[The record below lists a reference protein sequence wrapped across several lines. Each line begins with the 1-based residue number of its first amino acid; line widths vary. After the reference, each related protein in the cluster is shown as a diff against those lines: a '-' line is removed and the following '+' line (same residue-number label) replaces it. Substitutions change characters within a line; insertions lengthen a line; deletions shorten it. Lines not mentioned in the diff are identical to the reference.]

1 MKLAYLDHNIADAI
15 LKGRG
20 EPVRAIINKLELVP
34 VYSDENIKE
43 IQNTPERE
51 AEFLELFSSLK
62 AMRIFEEIVDFK
74 FTGSILVSDQDI
86 FDRVA
91 ELKQAPADDS
101 SMDGLEFIRKYYGG
115 VDNMS
120 FQQGLTQPLIEQ
132 QRVLEGALLESDGL
146 DAATILQIESS
157 LAEIPHTLG
166 LLNQAA
172 EELDQEAAGD
182 KVLVAKMEEHIKQGP
197 VQLNNIDPP
206 EVLEKIWGLVGQYF
220 GAPQRT
226 LEQFFGIGMDMS
238 FLNLGSRNQ
247 DFVNINSILN
257 NLNMIGYYRDSNLG
271 EKQRFEASWSDA
283 EHSCYASRC
292 HIFFCNDKRL
302 RKKTIAALEYLKIN
316 VPIIQ
321 VSGKDVVFHASW
333 IRD

>member
-1 MKLAYLDHNIADAI
+1 MKLAYFDHNIADAI
-15 LKGRG
+15 LKGRAA
-20 EPVRAIINKLELVP
+20 PVQAIINKLDLVP

-43 IQNTPERE
+43 IQNTPDRE
-51 AEFLELFSSLK
+51 EEFMELFSSLN
-62 AMRIFEEIVDFK
+62 AMRIFEEIIDFK
-74 FTGSILVSDQDI
+74 FTGNILVSDQNI
-86 FDRVA
+86 FHRV
-91 ELKQAPADDS
+91 EEIKESPTDDS

-120 FQQGLTQPLIEQ
+120 FQQVLTHPLIEQ
-132 QRVLEGALLESDGL
+132 QRVLEGALLEREEL
-146 DAATILQIESS
+146 DAATVLQIESS
-157 LAEIPHTLG
+157 LAEIPNTLA

-182 KVLVAKMEEHIKQGP
+182 KALVAKMEDHIKQGP

-206 EVLEKIWGLVGQYF
+206 DVLEKIWRLVGQYL
-220 GAPQRT
+220 GAPERT

-238 FLNLGSRNQ
+238 FLNLGIRNQ
-247 DFVNINSILN
+247 EFVNINSILN
-257 NLNMIGYYRDSNLG
+257 NLNMIGYHRDSNLD

-292 HIFFCNDKRL
+292 HVFFCNDKRL

-321 VSGKDVVFHASW
+321 VSGKNVAFHASW
-333 IRD
+333 MKD